1 MDKNEIFDGKTF
13 EDLTK
18 DIYENQQNK
27 KLQLDLLIQEIHGM
41 IQTMDDAVLI
51 TPLIKELFEVAIK
64 NDEHLVKLASVWQ
77 RILGK
82 NNNDTDSMLLS
93 ETEKE
98 DLINALQDDVN
109 DIQIKAKLAKKY
121 ALTKGPVFLY
131 SKTYRYVEHCGPNND
146 DDLNYRP
153 KNEVNYW
160 KNKDPI

>member
-109 DIQIKAKLAKKY
+109 DIQRKAEKIKEKKINQ
-121 ALTKGPVFLY
+121 AG
-131 SKTYRYVEHCGPNND
+131 EA
-146 DDLNYRP
+146 
-153 KNEVNYW
+153 
-160 KNKDPI
+160 

>member
-1 MDKNEIFDGKTF
+1 MNSKEIFDGKTF
-13 EDLTK
+13 EDLTR
-18 DIYENQQNK
+18 DIYENQKNK

-82 NNNDTDSMLLS
+82 SNNDEDGMLLS

-98 DLINALQDDVN
+98 DLIAALQDDVN
-109 DIQIKAKLAKKY
+109 DIQQRADKIKQESSSSKD
-121 ALTKGPVFLY
+121 KGF
-131 SKTYRYVEHCGPNND
+131 EA
-146 DDLNYRP
+146 
-153 KNEVNYW
+153 
-160 KNKDPI
+160 

>member
-1 MDKNEIFDGKTF
+1 MDNKNEIFNGKSF
-13 EDLTK
+13 EDLSK

-82 NNNDTDSMLLS
+82 NKNDEDGMLLS
-93 ETEKE
+93 ESEKE
-98 DLINALQDDVN
+98 DLIAALQDDVD
-109 DIQIKAKLAKKY
+109 DIQHRAQKIKKEKSQQAGEA
-121 ALTKGPVFLY
+121 
-131 SKTYRYVEHCGPNND
+131 
-146 DDLNYRP
+146 
-153 KNEVNYW
+153 
-160 KNKDPI
+160 